1 MKEPVLVGYRLLRT
15 SAPKTWNFGFV
26 GAWQKMKMS
35 LGTLYGARW
44 LMTLLLIRLSL
55 QGGGLDDVSLDEP
68 EGGGL
73 GFPSIYSEVIW
84 ESRYVSEGRD
94 YLEGGGSITG
104 FMSIGYDG
112 AALDTSFREGI
123 DPKYSELNIGPS
135 YEYAFE
141 DFVASAYYYHLRF
154 LREDLN
160 DHEVGVG
167 LVYSGLPWDLK
178 ISLDSYY
185 SFLWEGTFSLLALST
200 DWQISER
207 LSLQP
212 RAIFG
217 INSGYVPDAHEGP
230 NHLALRLDADYHLFG
245 NIFFTGYLAQNWE
258 IGREPYERRP
268 GDYPLTD
275 FLWGGLGV
283 MVTF

>member
-1 MKEPVLVGYRLLRT
+1 
-15 SAPKTWNFGFV
+15 
-26 GAWQKMKMS
+26 MKMS
-35 LGTLYGARW
+35 LGTPDLARW
-44 LMTLLLIRLSL
+44 LMAVLFLSRLSL

-68 EGGGL
+68 KGGL
-73 GFPSIYSEVIW
+73 RFPSIYSEVIW

-104 FMSIGYDG
+104 FTSIGYAG
-112 AALDTSFREGI
+112 AALDTSYREGL

-167 LVYSGLPWDLK
+167 LVYSGLPWNLK
-178 ISLDSYY
+178 ISADSYH
-185 SFLWEGTFSLLALST
+185 SFLWDGNFSLFALST
-200 DWQISER
+200 DWQMTER
-207 LSLQP
+207 LSFQP
-212 RAIFG
+212 RAILG

-230 NHLALRLDADYHLFG
+230 NHLALRLDADYLLWGDVFL
-245 NIFFTGYLAQNWE
+245 TGYIAQNWAT
-258 IGREPYERRP
+258 GREPYEVSP

-283 MVTF
+283 MVIF

>member
-1 MKEPVLVGYRLLRT
+1 
-15 SAPKTWNFGFV
+15 
-26 GAWQKMKMS
+26 
-35 LGTLYGARW
+35 
-44 LMTLLLIRLSL
+44 MTLLLIRLSL

-167 LVYSGLPWDLK
+167 QFLGSTQDTFQMPMRDQIIWPFDWMRITIYLGIFS
-178 ISLDSYY
+178 SLA
-185 SFLWEGTFSLLALST
+185 TLL
-200 DWQISER
+200 R
-207 LSLQP
+207 
-212 RAIFG
+212 
-217 INSGYVPDAHEGP
+217 
-230 NHLALRLDADYHLFG
+230 
-245 NIFFTGYLAQNWE
+245 
-258 IGREPYERRP
+258 IGRLAENHTSVAQVIIRSRISY
-268 GDYPLTD
+268 
-275 FLWGGLGV
+275 GV
-283 MVTF
+283 V